1 MLREQATARHSTD
14 VRLLLA
20 GKKRTC
26 APKEQLINATGSSP
40 MVPSM
45 LSPRAWRIYLRLVRL
60 LAWRKQ
66 ASDDG

>member
-14 VRLLLA
+14 VRLLL

-26 APKEQLINATGSSP
+26 APKEQLISATGSSH

-45 LSPRAWRIYLRLVRL
+45 LSPRAWRIYLRLVGL

-66 ASDDG
+66 ALDGG